1 MSKEVIRK
9 AKEMAA
15 RGVLKYIK
23 DDIILGVGSGST
35 VEILL
40 KFLTEKITNGELK
53 GIKIIS
59 TSFQVTHLLARVN
72 IPVLDPWSV
81 EKIDIT
87 IDGADE
93 IDRNFNIIK
102 GGGGALLREKIV
114 AHNSDK
120 YIIIAD
126 YTKFTEKL
134 CTRSSIPIE
143 VIPFA
148 ARFILKRLSDIG
160 TAKIRYGSGK
170 VGAVVTDNGNIIID
184 FIPSNPLYIE
194 KPLKLEQL
202 LKNIPGVI
210 ETGLFV
216 GYADIIVKGL
226 ENSYRIINIDI
237 DNK

>member
-35 VEILL
+35 VEIFL